1 MMTNITVHTH
11 ALLLKW
17 NRHVTA
23 PTRKLCWFLLLFCG
37 ALSAVLTVGNFI
49 FESWHT
55 LYAGMF
61 FLPIALI
68 GGFLLPQF
76 GKAQISAKIQ
86 KQMTEDPGTVVNY
99 VFAEDH
105 FALEATTK
113 HRSSTERVHYA
124 LIDKVIKIDDTTM
137 YMQSKAGICYLIHEP
152 EGVSE
157 VFRFLYMRTK

>member
-1 MMTNITVHTH
+1 MTNTTVHTPE
-11 ALLLKW
+11 LLIKW

-23 PTRKLCWFLLLFCG
+23 PTRKLCLGLMLICG
-37 ALSAVLTVGNFI
+37 TLSAALIAGNFML
-49 FESWHT
+49 ESWHT

-68 GGFLLPQF
+68 GGLLLPQF
-76 GKAQISAKIQ
+76 GKAQISAKVQ
-86 KQMTEDPGTVVNY
+86 KQMANDPGMVVSY
-99 VFAEDH
+99 EFCEDH
-105 FALEATTK
+105 FTYEATSK
-113 HRSSTERVHYA
+113 HRHNRERVSYA

-137 YMQSKAGICYLIHEP
+137 YMQSKTGICYLIHEP